1 MEGCFYH
8 DSQCCMH
15 PVPYAIIQEAFM
27 KHVSA
32 PGSSLSAKSAKTKQ
46 GITALARE
54 QLNSITLRR
63 IKEDRE
69 LTKP

>member
-1 MEGCFYH
+1 
-8 DSQCCMH
+8 MH
-15 PVPYAIIQEAFM
+15 SVPYAVIQQAFM

-46 GITALARE
+46 GITALGRE

-63 IKEDRE
+63 IKEDRGANKAM
-69 LTKP
+69 TQIIHKRHGQ